1 MNQVELMPSKKK
13 VIKTYVSKTE
23 YEQIRQTAQQCSL
36 SLSAFA
42 KAVCLGHEIKSRSDQ
57 QARRELLK
65 LNADQGRLGGLLKM
79 WILDDD
85 QHRSDVE
92 ALLENIRRLQKEIV
106 QKVRSI

>member
-1 MNQVELMPSKKK
+1 MPSKKQ
-13 VIKTYVSKTE
+13 VIKTYVSKEE
-23 YEQIRQTAQQCSL
+23 YEQISRTAQQCSL

-42 KAVCLGHEIKSRSDQ
+42 KTVCLGHEIKSRTDQ

-85 QHRSDVE
+85 KHRTDVE
-92 ALLENIRRLQKEIV
+92 ALLEDLRRLQKEIV
-106 QKVRSI
+106 QKVRTI